1 VPGQAL
7 APFRPEDP
15 ADVVRQAPGD
25 GEEAVVA
32 YSSPPGDG
40 GLEKVTGAV
49 QLVGGGEVG
58 EAQVR
63 GAHLEPRVE
72 VAVAVLGPFD

>member
-1 VPGQAL
+1 
-7 APFRPEDP
+7 
-15 ADVVRQAPGD
+15 
-25 GEEAVVA
+25 
-32 YSSPPGDG
+32 
-40 GLEKVTGAV
+40 
-49 QLVGGGEVG
+49 VGGGEVG